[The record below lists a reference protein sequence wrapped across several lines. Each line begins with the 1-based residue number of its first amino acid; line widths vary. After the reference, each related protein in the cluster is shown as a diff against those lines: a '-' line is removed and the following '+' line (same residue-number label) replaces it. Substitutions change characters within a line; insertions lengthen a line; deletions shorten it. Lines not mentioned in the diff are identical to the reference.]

1 MRPVSNKRSTGHM
14 MTSTNRV
21 KNYLRWANWLIC
33 ASVVLG
39 ILLLGQL
46 YALSVPLALLI
57 PIFVGWIFYLIV
69 AFAVWKGYGRAYPA
83 ALILAIVT
91 LAVSLPQP
99 EHLSL
104 AEAGLTLASLT
115 FVIGSTL
122 QVGVIAL
129 IGYSMITARRR
140 ST

>member
-1 MRPVSNKRSTGHM
+1 
-14 MTSTNRV
+14 MTFRMKSVNDR
-21 KNYLRWANWLIC
+21 KILLRWANWLIY

-39 ILLLGQL
+39 ILLLTQL

-57 PIFVGWIFYLIV
+57 PILVGWILYLIV
-69 AFAVWKGYGRAYPA
+69 AIAVWRGNSSAYLA

-104 AEAGLTLASLT
+104 AEAGPTLASIT
-115 FVIGSTL
+115 FILGSIL
-122 QVGVIAL
+122 QVGVIVLVAW
-129 IGYSMITARRR
+129 SMIIGRQR
-140 ST
+140 SKA